1 MINLVSSKDKLVVK
15 NFSNKTSLFSTSFL
29 INSSIGKYVLK
40 AAKFLISVTSNFW
53 FDFEI

>member
-15 NFSNKTSLFSTSFL
+15 NFSNKTSLFSASFL

-40 AAKFLISVTSNFW
+40 AENF
-53 FDFEI
+53 